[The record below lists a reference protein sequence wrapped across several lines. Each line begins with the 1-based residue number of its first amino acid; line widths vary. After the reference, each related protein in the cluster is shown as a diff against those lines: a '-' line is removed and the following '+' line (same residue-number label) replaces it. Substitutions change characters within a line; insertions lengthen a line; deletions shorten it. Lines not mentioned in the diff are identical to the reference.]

1 MVCHV
6 QITFL
11 SEGGSRKIWRCE
23 IKARTKVE
31 WIHRV
36 KWDYISVTITAH
48 LYTASHF
55 LCPLSSHLSPF
66 LTSSHLSCLHLSFC
80 RLSSHHFF
88 FSLFTSSRLCPLY
101 PLLCLVYC
109 VVFTLSLPP
118 SYLLL
123 GFIFIPSFL
132 CSSSMSNMLSL
143 SFILSP
149 LPLSDFLPTYL
160 SFFQSAS
167 LSMGPYYIYLH
178 IAISATEIC

>member
-1 MVCHV
+1 M
-6 QITFL
+6 
-11 SEGGSRKIWRCE
+11 
-23 IKARTKVE
+23 
-31 WIHRV
+31 
-36 KWDYISVTITAH
+36 ITAH

-80 RLSSHHFF
+80 RLSSHHF